1 MSEAM
6 MYATVGVA
14 LVDAALSAG
23 LLALY
28 ARSYRQVKAPFT
40 MGLVMFAA
48 LFLVQNALAVYSYL
62 AMMTF
67 FPDPVQPYMLGV
79 MALEALALGVMLR
92 SANQ

>member
-14 LVDAALSAG
+14 AVDAALSAG

-28 ARSYRQVKAPFT
+28 AKSYRRVKAPFT
-40 MGLVMFAA
+40 MGLVMFAG

-62 AMMTF
+62 SMMTF
-67 FPDPVQPYMLGV
+67 FPDAVQPYMLGV
-79 MALEALALGVMLR
+79 MALEALALSVMLY
-92 SANQ
+92 SANK